1 MDDTDASTFVNT
13 CDRRYNKYVE
23 NTCIQND
30 KTFLQTIILMVVL
43 YVWIALLA
51 TILGIFYPVGIFG
64 AWIALCIFFIY
75 KKILQFPH
83 PSHEYMLYIIIAIL
97 FTLSVAS
104 FTVPT
109 LFAGRDQ
116 GSFSGAAIQLAQN
129 KKLIS
134 HSPESTAFF
143 DIYGR
148 GKALNFPGFY
158 YLPDGGLIT
167 QFSLPYIAFL
177 GGFFGICGV
186 TGLIVANSILL
197 FLFILAITCVARSFF
212 RHRYVLVFLAMLLTS
227 FVIGWFAKFTLS
239 ENLAGTLLWSAIAL
253 YISLRDKQDRISYYT
268 FFAVLAL
275 LPFVRIE
282 GIWFFAILSYLT
294 LRKKAIRT
302 FLMQDLWWHIVFP
315 VTTLL
320 CVGFMILIMN
330 QPFFITI
337 AHAIFD
343 IASDAPSLSAKIA
356 HKYYY
361 LLSIYTMYGLLIPLL
376 LTGGTILLSLKHKKY
391 RPILLIFVIMLP
403 LFLYYFFPQISSD
416 HPWML
421 RRFAFALVPATILIG
436 IFGIAQIRT
445 DHTIKKIF
453 VFSALMIMLLANL
466 PAFFLFF
473 PYAEN
478 TTLLPQVHTLAKGFH
493 TNDLIL
499 VDKNSTGNGW
509 SMMTLPLQL
518 LENRHAVYIFNP
530 YDIQKI
536 DRTPFDRILLIV
548 PQDNI
553 NFYRDVLGD
562 HMHPLTAYYFS
573 LEQLDLAS
581 DKNIPQKYPT
591 KTTST
596 LRDMI
601 YEIK

>member
-1 MDDTDASTFVNT
+1 VEDT
-13 CDRRYNKYVE
+13 CL
-23 NTCIQND
+23 QND

-51 TILGIFYPVGIFG
+51 TILGIFYPAGIFG
-64 AWIALCIFFIY
+64 AWITLCIFFTY
-75 KKILQFPH
+75 KKILRFSR
-83 PSHEYMLYIIIAIL
+83 PSREYILYSTIAIL

-134 HSPESTAFF
+134 YSPESTAFF

-212 RHRYVLVFLAMLLTS
+212 RHRYVLVFLVILMTS
-227 FVIGWFAKFTLS
+227 FVVGWFAKFTLS
-239 ENLAGTLLWSAIAL
+239 ENLAGALLWSAIAL
-253 YISLRDKQDRISYYT
+253 YISLRDKQEKITYYT

-294 LRKKAIRT
+294 LREKAVRT
-302 FLMQDLWWHIVFP
+302 FLTQDIWWYIIFP
-315 VTTLL
+315 ATTLL

-343 IASDAPSLSAKIA
+343 IADNAPSLSAKIA
-356 HKYYY
+356 FKYYY

-376 LTGGTILLSLKHKKY
+376 FSVGTIILSLKYKKY
-391 RPILLIFVIMLP
+391 RSILLIPVIMLP

-453 VFSALMIMLLANL
+453 VSGGLMIMFLANL

-478 TTLLPQVHTLAKGFH
+478 TTLLSQVHTLAQGLS

-518 LENRHAVYIFNP
+518 LENKHAVYIFNP

-562 HMHPLTAYYFS
+562 RMHPLTTYYFS
-573 LEQLDLAS
+573 LEQLNLAS
-581 DKNIPQKYPT
+581 DKNLPQKYPA